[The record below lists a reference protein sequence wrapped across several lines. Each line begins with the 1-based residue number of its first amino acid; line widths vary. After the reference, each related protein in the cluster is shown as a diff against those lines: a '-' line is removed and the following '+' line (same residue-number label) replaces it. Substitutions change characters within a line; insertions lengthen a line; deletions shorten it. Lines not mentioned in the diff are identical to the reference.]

1 MILMASVR
9 DFMVVADPSGISAKM
24 LKSTAA
30 SITLSIALLFNKSI
44 STWKIPKAWKVSSVI
59 PIPKGSNPTS
69 VSNYRPIS
77 LLPVISKLLERHIH
91 YLISSHITI
100 HYLIASQ
107 QWGFQPGKSAVSAL
121 IDVIHTSLG
130 SGT

>member
-1 MILMASVR
+1 MLLSLDTKKANGQ
-9 DFMVVADPSGISAKM
+9 DGISAKM

-30 SITLSIALLFNKSI
+30 SITLSIILLLFNKSI

-77 LLPVISKLLERHIH
+77 LLPVISKLLERP
-91 YLISSHITI
+91 YTI
-100 HYLIASQ
+100 LSPVTSQ
-107 QWGFQPGKSAVSAL
+107 YT
-121 IDVIHTSLG
+121 I
-130 SGT
+130 